1 MSKQKVYAG
10 LDAGSSTCHLIAL
23 DPQGSVLRDRKFDTS
38 EANLISAVEPL
49 RDKWE
54 VHIHLEASELA
65 AWIRRVLKPR
75 VTRVL
80 VGDPKASAWISK
92 DALQRDRL
100 DAFKLAD
107 LLRMGRVH
115 EVYYA
120 QEDHRTVFKQIV
132 QHHDDLT
139 RQQARIKQKIKARF
153 RVQGVMAKSDSV
165 YTQRGRGGWLA
176 QVASEPARAAIVQLY
191 RVMDQMIEAQK
202 DAERLM
208 GEESLRYPEI
218 KRFDEVP
225 GVGLIGACRFA
236 AYVQTPHRFSS
247 KRKLWRY
254 CRLGI
259 TDRSSDGQALGRR
272 RLDRNGVG
280 RLKFMSQQAFGG
292 AMKTKKDNMFKR
304 FFRASLHRTQDST
317 HARLSTQRK
326 ILAVL
331 HAMWLSGGRY
341 DDSKG

>member
-1 MSKQKVYAG
+1 
-10 LDAGSSTCHLIAL
+10 
-23 DPQGSVLRDRKFDTS
+23 
-38 EANLISAVEPL
+38 
-49 RDKWE
+49 
-54 VHIHLEASELA
+54 
-65 AWIRRVLKPR
+65 
-75 VTRVL
+75 
-80 VGDPKASAWISK
+80 
-92 DALQRDRL
+92 
-100 DAFKLAD
+100 
-107 LLRMGRVH
+107 
-115 EVYYA
+115 
-120 QEDHRTVFKQIV
+120 
-132 QHHDDLT
+132 
-139 RQQARIKQKIKARF
+139 
-153 RVQGVMAKSDSV
+153 
-165 YTQRGRGGWLA
+165 
-176 QVASEPARAAIVQLY
+176 
-191 RVMDQMIEAQK
+191 
-202 DAERLM
+202 M

-247 KRKLWRY
+247 TRKLRRY